1 MIFFRDKKW
10 NQTLRQIG
18 ERLGCALIVVSFL
31 LESIHPVFAASPL
44 RRTDLRNDSR
54 TYSRND
60 PQRRASGRSVISV
73 QDEDLDEEFDSESEL
88 SFASTTPP
96 QREFARTQASTEI
109 LPLIVE
115 RYRRQ
120 LEQSRKKAQADRAKA
135 EELKR
140 LNELIASAQ
149 YYERTLREKKSEVDR
164 FQAYADYCG
173 NQYRGAQ
180 GREDELAQAARKL
193 HGVLSSTPQKPS
205 KAKQE
210 ELPLSPQAAESY
222 AELAKAYAK
231 KAKRD
236 HPNISRYAEAFSN
249 KAQFYAAVLRD
260 RSISGDP
267 DRLRI
272 IQNQLVRA
280 HEELLAQWKI
290 QVPQKRKQ
298 DGPKGPRKADGLVK
312 GDSDDDSALGS
323 RSGQSRGRSG
333 GVDAKGAQARDEKLK
348 KQLATSGEQIRKLR
362 VSHRELGERLRVSN
376 DLLRFNQGKERDLS
390 QRLDEKAALVEVLRA
405 QAQDLAQ
412 ERDRISRER
421 DAAVGG
427 AAEKEKRL
435 TALTSEI
442 DSLQAQVRSEAAAKG
457 QFERQY
463 QDVKAELEKAIQ
475 RNDRLEGEY
484 AVETAIL
491 KAALDNAQREV
502 QRLSR
507 DNKAFGQERDQL
519 RDANRDLT
527 QDENLYSEMQLL
539 LRTRQLL
546 MLDQGSF
553 RSLRKH

>member
-120 LEQSRKKAQADRAKA
+120 LEQRRIKAQADRAKA

-298 DGPKGPRKADGLVK
+298 DGPKGPRKAGGLVT
-312 GDSDDDSALGS
+312 GGSDVDSALGS
-323 RSGQSRGRSG
+323 RSGQSRGGSG
-333 GVDAKGAQARDEKLK
+333 GVDAKGAQARDKKLK
-348 KQLATSGEQIRKLR
+348 KTISYFRRTNSKTKSKSQSARGAPQI
-362 VSHRELGERLRVSN
+362 
-376 DLLRFNQGKERDLS
+376 
-390 QRLDEKAALVEVLRA
+390 
-405 QAQDLAQ
+405 
-412 ERDRISRER
+412 
-421 DAAVGG
+421 
-427 AAEKEKRL
+427 
-435 TALTSEI
+435 
-442 DSLQAQVRSEAAAKG
+442 
-457 QFERQY
+457 
-463 QDVKAELEKAIQ
+463 IQ
-475 RNDRLEGEY
+475 
-484 AVETAIL
+484 
-491 KAALDNAQREV
+491 
-502 QRLSR
+502 
-507 DNKAFGQERDQL
+507 
-519 RDANRDLT
+519 
-527 QDENLYSEMQLL
+527 
-539 LRTRQLL
+539 
-546 MLDQGSF
+546 
-553 RSLRKH
+553 